1 MKFVDL
7 DKGIQDWLSSSL
19 VMTIVVELND
29 KIDAL
34 GPEVRVIPGVIR
46 AVVLKNI
53 EPENFILELRKGL
66 PDVANEMLVSITNSV
81 KNRILKPVGSSLNG
95 LYGINI
101 AKIPDSIPVQ
111 PSQPVARTTP
121 LATPMPVK
129 PAAPVVQARPTTIA
143 PTAPPPPPIRARV
156 MEMAQVVD
164 LRKPARIAP
173 VTQPAPLETPA
184 SVVPAAQTMR
194 IEGSFGAGNQRT
206 ATGSNTMNTNQPTN
220 SAATKKPEGESE
232 VLDAK
237 REFGLAEVIPKPPD
251 PQEIEVYQDEHPV
264 VDKSVD

>member
-7 DKGIQDWLSSSL
+7 DKGIQDWLGSSL
-19 VMTIVVELND
+19 VMTIVVELNE

-34 GPEVRVIPGVIR
+34 GPEVKVIPGAIR
-46 AVVLKNI
+46 SLVLKNI
-53 EPENFILELRKGL
+53 EPEQFLLELKKGL
-66 PDVANEMLVSITNSV
+66 PDVANAALVEIANSV
-81 KNRILKPVGSSLNG
+81 KNRILKPVGSSLSG

-101 AKIPDSIPVQ
+101 AKIPDSMPVQ

-121 LATPMPVK
+121 LAAPMPVK
-129 PAAPVVQARPTTIA
+129 PAAPAVQARPTTIT

-164 LRKPARIAP
+164 LRKPARLDPAKPAASTATSAP
-173 VTQPAPLETPA
+173 AVR
-184 SVVPAAQTMR
+184 AAQTMK
-194 IEGSFGAGNQRT
+194 IEGTFGAGNQQA
-206 ATGSNTMNTNQPTN
+206 ATGSNAMNTNQPTN
-220 SAATKKPEGESE
+220 SVATKKPEGESE

-237 REFGLAEVIPKPPD
+237 KEFGLAEVIPKPPD